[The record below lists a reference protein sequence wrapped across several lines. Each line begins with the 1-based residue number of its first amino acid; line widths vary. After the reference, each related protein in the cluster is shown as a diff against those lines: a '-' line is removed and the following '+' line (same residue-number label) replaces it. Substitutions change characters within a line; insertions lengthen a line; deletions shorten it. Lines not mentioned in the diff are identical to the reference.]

1 MDCKNC
7 FTKLPTDANYCIK
20 CGQSAG
26 PINKPFADIVKD
38 TFNELLDI
46 DGKLCRTFKLLIT
59 KPGQL
64 SYEFS
69 QGRKIRYTPPL
80 RLYLAISIL
89 FFIFISNIVNVYSPH
104 SADKPL
110 DTSMMDYYA
119 KAMFVLFPI
128 FALVVQMFFRRSY
141 YINNLVFSMHIHS
154 VVYITL
160 LVIAPLEAFEQQSPL
175 LLALQVPPFL
185 YLVWYVFMAFRTVFK
200 EQWKKIIIK
209 ASAAYMIYMSILGV
223 VFDILFTQFFSL

>member
-1 MDCKNC
+1 MNCKNC
-7 FTKLPTDANYCIK
+7 FTKIPTDANYCIK
-20 CGQSAG
+20 CGQSTGA
-26 PINKPFADIVKD
+26 INKPFADTVKD

-46 DGKLCRTFKLLIT
+46 DSKVWRTFKLLMT

-69 QGRKIRYTPPL
+69 QGRRISYTPPL

-89 FFIFISNIVNVYSPH
+89 FFIFIANIVHVYSPH
-104 SADKPL
+104 SPDKPL
-110 DTSMMDYYA
+110 DISTMDYYA

-128 FALVVQMFFRRSY
+128 FAIIVQLFFRQSY

-160 LVIAPLEAFEQQSPL
+160 LVIAPLEAAEQQSPI

-185 YLVWYVFMAFRTVFK
+185 YLVWYIFMAFKTVFK
-200 EQWKKIIIK
+200 EQWVKIIFK
-209 ASAAYMIYMSILGV
+209 ASAAYMIYMSILGI
-223 VFDILFTQFFSL
+223 VFDILFTQLFSS